1 MTPVSLWSETLYN
14 PTPSRNNNPN
24 FSCMKEDSASLKA
37 LSVDTATDDIAL
49 AFVEARRRCRAL
61 DDFPGPLPDD
71 LQNAYRC
78 QDSAIELWTDEP
90 GGWKVGRIPPA
101 VESRFGVDRLAGPI
115 FQKTIYRVEAGEA
128 MPMPI
133 FRGGFAAIEAE
144 FVVVIDKD
152 APADRH
158 NWSLD
163 EAAQMIGDL
172 RIGLEIASSPLATI
186 NILGPTAVVADFGN
200 NNGLIIGPSIRDWR
214 TRELASMGCE
224 TFVDGKSVGT
234 GGAWT
239 LTGGYVR
246 SVQFMLEVAARRGH
260 PMRAGQVIATGQTN
274 GIHDVV
280 EGQTGRIV
288 FGEDGELTCTLVAAR
303 PE

>member
-1 MTPVSLWSETLYN
+1 
-14 PTPSRNNNPN
+14 
-24 FSCMKEDSASLKA
+24 MKEDSASLEA
-37 LSVDTATDDIAL
+37 LSVDSATDDIAL

-61 DDFPGPLPDD
+61 EDFPGPLPDD
-71 LQNAYRC
+71 LQGAYRC

-101 VESRFGVDRLAGPI
+101 LEGRFGIDRLAGPI
-115 FQKTIYRVEAGEA
+115 FRKTIYRAETGES

-133 FRGGFAAIEAE
+133 FKGGFAAIEAE

-152 APADRH
+152 APADKH

-172 RIGLEIASSPLATI
+172 CIGLEIASSPLATI
-186 NILGPTAVVADFGN
+186 NVLGPTAVVADFGN

-214 TRELASMGCE
+214 TREPASMSCQ

-260 PMRAGQVIATGQTN
+260 PMRAGQVIATGQTT

-288 FGEDGELTCTLVAAR
+288 FGGDGELTCMLVAAR